1 MRPLARAALAATLV
15 LCALAAFAARRE
27 PPRAPRAAAEEQALV
42 LRAVDGDTLEVA
54 IARRTEKVRLIGVDT
69 PESVHPNKPVEY
81 FGKES
86 SAFLRRLASGRR
98 VTLRDDPEARNRDRY
113 GRLLRYVYLEDGTL
127 VNAEI
132 IRQGYGHAYVKYPFS
147 RMEEFRGYERQARRR
162 GLGLWAARSAGGR
175 SGAPPGG
182 P

>member
-15 LCALAAFAARRE
+15 VCALAAFAARRE
-27 PPRAPRAAAEEQALV
+27 NAPAVPAAREERAVV

-54 IARRTEKVRLIGVDT
+54 IGGRTEKIRLIGVDT
-69 PESVHPNKPVEY
+69 PESVHPKKPVEY
-81 FGKES
+81 YGKEAS
-86 SAFLRRLASGRR
+86 IFLRRLVGRKR
-98 VTLRDDPEARNRDRY
+98 VVLRDDAEARNRDRY
-113 GRLLRYVYLEDGTL
+113 GRLLRYVFLENGTL

-132 IRQGYGHAYVKYPFS
+132 IRRGYGHAYVKYPFS
-147 RMEEFRGYERQARRR
+147 RMEEFRDLERQARRR

>member
-15 LCALAAFAARRE
+15 VSALAPLAAGRDPA
-27 PPRAPRAAAEEQALV
+27 PPPRAAAEERALV
-42 LRAVDGDTLEVA
+42 LRAVDGDTLEVR
-54 IARRTEKVRLIGVDT
+54 IAGRIEKVRLIGVDT
-69 PESVHPNKPVEY
+69 PESVHPNKPVEH

-86 SAFLRRLASGRR
+86 SAFLRRLATGRR
-98 VTLRDDPEARNRDRY
+98 VVLRDDPEARNRDRY
-113 GRLLRYVYLEDGTL
+113 GRLLRYVFLEDRTL

-132 IRQGYGHAYVKYPFS
+132 IRLGYGHAYVKYPFS
-147 RMEEFRGYERQARRR
+147 RMEEFRDYERQARRR

-175 SGAPPGG
+175 GGSPPGG